1 MKAIYYYDTPIG
13 KIGIAET
20 DGAISHI
27 LFDGETISSDFE
39 EKETKTIKLAAK
51 QLLEYFKGK
60 RTTFDMPLLFD
71 GTPFQVSVWKALMT
85 IPYGETRSYK
95 DIAIQVGC
103 PKGPRAVGLANN
115 RNKIPIVIPC
125 HRVIGASGKLVGF
138 GGGLETKQFLLDLEK

>member
-1 MKAIYYYDTPIG
+1 MKAIFYYDTPIG

-27 LFDGETISSDFE
+27 LFDGEKASSDFE
-39 EKETKTIKLAAK
+39 IKETKVIKSTAK
-51 QLLEYFKGK
+51 QLQEYFKGK
-60 RTTFDMPLLFD
+60 RCTFDVPLFYD
-71 GTPFQVSVWKALMT
+71 GTPFQISVWKALET
-85 IPYGETRSYK
+85 IPFGETKSYK

-115 RNKIPIVIPC
+115 RNKIPIIIPC
-125 HRVIGASGKLVGF
+125 HRVIGANGKLVGF